1 MYRSTF
7 KKPKP
12 KSKSK
17 FTKKNQTGIKRTSRL
32 SKTPKTSRLSKTPK
46 RFKMK
51 NGYYHFTC
59 DCRLHNISKTGLIPG
74 AISTLGSS
82 NNKSIYFFKVKNNR
96 FENIDTVIRVFC
108 FIFYECQ
115 KQQCGKPV
123 LFKIKQNNDIHI
135 SKNPYMPYEYYTNDI
150 VRPLYLEY
158 IHPEKWPK
166 QLYDIY
172 KHTNGPDAPT
182 CKNAWSVKI

>member
-1 MYRSTF
+1 
-7 KKPKP
+7 
-12 KSKSK
+12 
-17 FTKKNQTGIKRTSRL
+17 
-32 SKTPKTSRLSKTPK
+32 
-46 RFKMK
+46 MK